1 MRRSQPS
8 SGNGGSCDLG
18 GAGGDGGSGG
28 GDGGSGGVSCGLE
41 AIRRQCSVAI
51 DPGDAA
57 LQACKVGM
65 QVSSWLLPPSP
76 APGKDIAK
84 RLRDTLL
91 LSRWVLERVGPRRE
105 SWGWDRSCTSAP
117 VGIAR
122 LAVVGI
128 RIRIHMPPPTHPQCM
143 LASHLGP
150 FLAAP
155 GTPPHPPPKGS
166 RIREFGNSGIR
177 RFGPRCSRSRL
188 SWSESNVLPSSTP
201 PPHTHPMHAGIR

>member
-1 MRRSQPS
+1 MPRSQLS

-28 GDGGSGGVSCGLE
+28 GDGGSGGVSCGPE

-84 RLRDTLL
+84 RLHDTLL

-105 SWGWDRSCTSAP
+105 SWGWDRSCAPAP

-122 LAVVGI
+122 LSPRCG
-128 RIRIHMPPPTHPQCM
+128 RHPYKNPYPPPN
-143 LASHLGP
+143 
-150 FLAAP
+150 
-155 GTPPHPPPKGS
+155 TPPMHAGITSRSLPSSTRDTPSPPPKRVQNSG
-166 RIREFGNSGIR
+166 IREFGNSTVR
-177 RFGPRCSRSRL
+177 AALL
-188 SWSESNVLPSSTP
+188 SVSSLVV
-201 PPHTHPMHAGIR
+201 

>member
-1 MRRSQPS
+1 MRKLQPSNGRAAKRLIMRRSQPS

-41 AIRRQCSVAI
+41 AIRCQCSVAI

-117 VGIAR
+117 VEWNCSPSCAASIDAR
-122 LAVVGI
+122 VCSRRA
-128 RIRIHMPPPTHPQCM
+128 
-143 LASHLGP
+143 ASPGKSMASTGEGRVCDISLTSPP
-150 FLAAP
+150 FLLF
-155 GTPPHPPPKGS
+155 S
-166 RIREFGNSGIR
+166 
-177 RFGPRCSRSRL
+177 
-188 SWSESNVLPSSTP
+188 LPMPSVS
-201 PPHTHPMHAGIR
+201 

>member
-1 MRRSQPS
+1 MPRSQLS

-28 GDGGSGGVSCGLE
+28 GDGGSGGVSCGPE

-91 LSRWVLERVGPRRE
+91 LSR
-105 SWGWDRSCTSAP
+105 
-117 VGIAR
+117 
-122 LAVVGI
+122 
-128 RIRIHMPPPTHPQCM
+128 
-143 LASHLGP
+143 
-150 FLAAP
+150 
-155 GTPPHPPPKGS
+155 
-166 RIREFGNSGIR
+166 
-177 RFGPRCSRSRL
+177 
-188 SWSESNVLPSSTP
+188 
-201 PPHTHPMHAGIR
+201 